1 MLGKLINYDL
11 TSISRT
17 LIPLWILAP
26 VISLLFSISIRGLVG
41 TAEYAVQNTLEN
53 QALIQ
58 GSAIITGITTL
69 VFFGVMI
76 AILVMTVLFIIQR
89 FWNGLLKE
97 EGYLMF
103 TLPVET
109 WELVVSK
116 GICATVV
123 SCVSILVGV
132 VSCVV
137 MFMGAISGF
146 DELWN
151 GIGQLIGYAVKADGV
166 MIWSCNVVLFVLL
179 MIVGTAESV
188 YRVYAA
194 MALGQLFEGHRV
206 VGACV
211 SYIGIGIAWSLISGI
226 FTIIVSLALPDTA
239 YYLTEDFGVFGLLY
253 MLVLLLITLFQ
264 IVIWHLMTVHIL
276 SRHLNL
282 E

>member
-1 MLGKLINYDL
+1 M
-11 TSISRT
+11 S
-17 LIPLWILAP
+17 
-26 VISLLFSISIRGLVG
+26 
-41 TAEYAVQNTLEN
+41 
-53 QALIQ
+53 
-58 GSAIITGITTL
+58 
-69 VFFGVMI
+69 
-76 AILVMTVLFIIQR
+76 
-89 FWNGLLKE
+89 
-97 EGYLMF
+97 
-103 TLPVET
+103 
-109 WELVVSK
+109 
-116 GICATVV
+116 
-123 SCVSILVGV
+123 
-132 VSCVV
+132 
-137 MFMGAISGF
+137 F
-146 DELWN
+146 DEVWN

-226 FTIIVSLALPDTA
+226 FTIIISLALPDTA
-239 YYLTEDFGVFGLLY
+239 YYLAEDFGVFGLLY
-253 MLVLLLITLFQ
+253 MLVLFLITLFQ

>member
-1 MLGKLINYDL
+1 MLGKLIKYDMK
-11 TSISRT
+11 SISRT

-132 VSCVV
+132 V
-137 MFMGAISGF
+137 
-146 DELWN
+146 L
-151 GIGQLIGYAVKADGV
+151 
-166 MIWSCNVVLFVLL
+166 
-179 MIVGTAESV
+179 
-188 YRVYAA
+188 
-194 MALGQLFEGHRV
+194 
-206 VGACV
+206 
-211 SYIGIGIAWSLISGI
+211 SLIP
-226 FTIIVSLALPDTA
+226 F
-239 YYLTEDFGVFGLLY
+239 
-253 MLVLLLITLFQ
+253 
-264 IVIWHLMTVHIL
+264 
-276 SRHLNL
+276 
-282 E
+282 